1 MNENTTLSNEKKP
14 FSSLSKIIILKI
26 IAISSLVTVIST
38 GIQLYRDYSQN
49 VSKVDN
55 DIKRVSNLIVPEL
68 SYNLWHLDLKALK
81 MQLHSLSSTGE
92 FTYVEIN
99 YDGQTLSSGTEDQFI
114 QKKEKTW
121 PLMYSYKGEER
132 AWKP

>member
-55 DIKRVSNLIVPEL
+55 DIKRVSNLICK
-68 SYNLWHLDLKALK
+68 SCDL
-81 MQLHSLSSTGE
+81 
-92 FTYVEIN
+92 I
-99 YDGQTLSSGTEDQFI
+99 
-114 QKKEKTW
+114 
-121 PLMYSYKGEER
+121 
-132 AWKP
+132 